1 MRKKISLRKK
11 IAQHPS
17 YFAPGSSSD
26 VALLFKT
33 KGIMKYNEILKEE
46 NLVLNHEGARAFRM
60 TPEMELYTAAVT
72 SALSG
77 KFYESPKEFVERIST
92 LVGKVDPMFTA
103 QLAVYTRTVMNLRSI
118 PLLLIVELA
127 KVHSGD
133 DLVSRAVG
141 RTVLR
146 ADEIT
151 ELLMCYQWRN
161 PAPGIKKLGKLS
173 RQIQNGLKESFNRFD
188 EYQFAKYDRDSEVK
202 LKDALFLVHPK
213 AKDAAQQ
220 EIFDKI
226 VAGTL
231 QTPYTWETQLSALG
245 QQDFD
250 SPKAKKAAV
259 KALWEELL
267 DSGKLGY
274 MALLRNLRN
283 ILQAEVSHGHVKRL
297 CARLAD
303 PEQVAKSR
311 QLPFRFL
318 SAYREMKGVQ
328 SAHTAR
334 FLSALEK
341 AVKASVENMEGFD
354 ANTNVLVAADVSG
367 SMQRAVSPKSSVQNF
382 DIGILLSM
390 LLKSK
395 CASVVSGMFGDTWK
409 VVNLPQDSILENT
422 LEMHR
427 REGEVGYS
435 TNGYKVIEWLISNK
449 VRMDKVMI
457 FTDCQM
463 WDSEHRGYYLSDK
476 EISDSWHKYK
486 AMYPEAKLYLFD
498 LAGYGQAPLKLA
510 EPDVFL
516 IAGWSEKVFDVMDAV
531 DRGEDALSEIRK
543 IVL

>member
-1 MRKKISLRKK
+1 
-11 IAQHPS
+11 
-17 YFAPGSSSD
+17 
-26 VALLFKT
+26 
-33 KGIMKYNEILKEE
+33 MKYNEILKEE
-46 NLVLNHEGARAFRM
+46 NQVLNHEGARAFQM
-60 TPEMELYTAAVT
+60 TQEMELYTAAVT

-92 LVGKVDPMFTA
+92 LVGKVDPMFVA

-118 PLLLIVELA
+118 PLLLLVELA

-188 EYQFAKYDRDSEVK
+188 EYQFAKYDRAAEVK

-231 QTPYTWETQLSALG
+231 ETPYTWETQLSALG
-245 QQDFD
+245 QRHFE
-250 SPKAKKAAV
+250 SPEAKKTAL

-283 ILQAEVSHGHVKRL
+283 ILQAEVSPEHVERL
-297 CARLAD
+297 CARISD
-303 PEQVAKSR
+303 PEQVAKSK

-318 SAYREMKGVQ
+318 SAYREMRAVQ
-328 SAHTAR
+328 SAHSAR
-334 FLSALEK
+334 ILSALEK

-354 ANTNVLVAADVSG
+354 AHTNVLVAADVSG
-367 SMQRAVSPKSSVQNF
+367 SMQCAVSPKSSVENF

-409 VVNLPQDSILENT
+409 VVNLPQDSILANT

-435 TNGYKVIEWLISNK
+435 TNGYKVIDWLIANR

-463 WDSEHRGYYLSDK
+463 WDSERCGYDRSGK

-486 AMYPEAKLYLFD
+486 AIYPEAKLYLFD
-498 LAGYGQAPLKLA
+498 LAGYGQAPLNLA
-510 EPDVFL
+510 EPDVYL
-516 IAGWSEKVFDVMDAV
+516 IAGWSEKVFYVMDAV
-531 DRGEDALSEIRK
+531 DRGEDALSEISK
-543 IVL
+543 IGL

>member
-1 MRKKISLRKK
+1 
-11 IAQHPS
+11 
-17 YFAPGSSSD
+17 
-26 VALLFKT
+26 
-33 KGIMKYNEILKEE
+33 MKYNEILKEE
-46 NLVLNHEGARAFRM
+46 NKVLNHEGARAFRM

-72 SALSG
+72 FALSG
-77 KFYESPKEFVERIST
+77 KFYESSKEFVERIST
-92 LVGKVDPMFTA
+92 LVGQVDPMFVA

-133 DLVSRAVG
+133 DIVSRAVG
-141 RTVLR
+141 KTVLR
-146 ADEIT
+146 ADEIS

-161 PAPGIKKLGKLS
+161 PAPGVKKLGKLS
-173 RQIQNGLKESFNRFD
+173 RQIQNGLKDAFNRFD
-188 EYQFAKYDRDSEVK
+188 EYQFAKYDRKDAEVK

-220 EIFDKI
+220 ALFDKI
-226 VAGTL
+226 VADNL
-231 QTPYTWETQLSALG
+231 QTPYTWETLLSALG
-245 QQDFD
+245 QQQFET
-250 SPKAKKAAV
+250 PEAKKTAV
-259 KALWEELL
+259 RALWEELL

-283 ILQAEVSHGHVKRL
+283 ILQAEVSPEHVERL
-297 CARLAD
+297 CARLSD

-318 SAYREMKGVQ
+318 SAYREVKGVQ
-328 SAHTAR
+328 STFAAKV
-334 FLSALEK
+334 LSALES
-341 AVKASVENMEGFD
+341 AVKASVVNMEGFVAD
-354 ANTNVLVAADVSG
+354 TNVLVAADVSG
-367 SMQRAVSPKSSVQNF
+367 SMQHPVSPKSSVQNF

-390 LLKSK
+390 LLKSR
-395 CASVVSGMFGDTWK
+395 CASVISGMFGNTWK
-409 VVNLPQDSILENT
+409 VLNLPQDSILANT

-435 TNGYKVIEWLISNK
+435 TNGYKVIEWLIENNI
-449 VRMDKVMI
+449 RMDKVMI

-463 WDSEHRGYYLSDK
+463 WDSEHRRGWNRAEKWINDT
-476 EISDSWHKYK
+476 WHQYK

-498 LAGYGQAPLKLA
+498 LAGYGQAPLNIV
-510 EPDVFL
+510 ESDVYL
-516 IAGWSEKVFDVMDAV
+516 IAGWSEKVFEVMSAI

>member
-1 MRKKISLRKK
+1 
-11 IAQHPS
+11 
-17 YFAPGSSSD
+17 
-26 VALLFKT
+26 
-33 KGIMKYNEILKEE
+33 MKFNEILKEE
-46 NLVLNHEGARAFRM
+46 NQVLNHEGARAFRM

-77 KFYESPKEFVERIST
+77 KFYESPKEFVERISM
-92 LVGKVDPMFTA
+92 LVGRVDPMFVA

-118 PLLLIVELA
+118 PLLLLVELA

-133 DLVSRAVG
+133 DIVSRAVG
-141 RTVLR
+141 KTVLR
-146 ADEIT
+146 ADEIS

-173 RQIQNGLKESFNRFD
+173 RQIQNGLKEAFNRFD
-188 EYQFAKYDRDSEVK
+188 EYQFAKYDRKDAEVK

-220 EIFDKI
+220 VLFDKI
-226 VAGTL
+226 VADTL

-245 QQDFD
+245 QQQFET
-250 SPKAKKAAV
+250 PEAKKAAV

-283 ILQAEVSHGHVKRL
+283 ILQAEVSPEHVERL
-297 CARLAD
+297 CAQIAD
-303 PEQVAKSR
+303 PEQVAKSK

-328 SAHTAR
+328 STFAAKIL
-334 FLSALEK
+334 FALEA
-341 AVKASVENMEGFD
+341 AVKASVENMKGFD
-354 ANTNVLVAADVSG
+354 ANTNVLVAVDVSG
-367 SMQRAVSPKSSVQNF
+367 SMQRPVSAKSSVQNF

-409 VVNLPQDSILENT
+409 VLNLPQDSILANT

-435 TNGYKVIEWLISNK
+435 TSGYKVIEWLIANK

-463 WDSEHRGYYLSDK
+463 WDSEHKNGWYRSEK
-476 EISDSWHKYK
+476 WISDTWHQYK
-486 AMYPEAKLYLFD
+486 EMYPDAKLYLFD
-498 LAGYGQAPLKLA
+498 LAGYGQVPLNLV
-510 EPDVFL
+510 EPDVYL
-516 IAGWSEKVFDVMDAV
+516 IAGWSEKVFDVMSAI